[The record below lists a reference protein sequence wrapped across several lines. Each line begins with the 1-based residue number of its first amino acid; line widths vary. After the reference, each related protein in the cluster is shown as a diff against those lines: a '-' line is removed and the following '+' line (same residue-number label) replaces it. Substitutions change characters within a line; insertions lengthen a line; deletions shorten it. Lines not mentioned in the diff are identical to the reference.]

1 MLEFLNHHKL
11 AIINILLFNI
21 WLYIY
26 NKKKLRGLNKYGVLY
41 FLSYLFIFI
50 LWDFFMIVSN
60 NNPTIYLIFWTFIR
74 IYEIYFAIYFINKL
88 IELEFIPFIGLL
100 LIVSVLPGPILS
112 KIYLSYQPL
121 IIFDFINSFTLVII
135 FMIVLYLLI
144 TKNFLSNYL
153 ETVLI
158 ITGMIL
164 FFSLSLITSN
174 ILSFG
179 FLKYW
184 SIIINSV
191 IITQIFWVGSGI
203 WILKVKS

>member
-74 IYEIYFAIYFINKL
+74 IYEIYFAIYFIKKL
-88 IELEFIPFIGLL
+88 TELEFIPFIGLL